1 MPNTKRVKD
10 GGKQSPQRNKTIE
23 EVVAFAWNHRIRV
36 QVLSLLNEATYT
48 PGQLA
53 AIIGEPLS
61 KVSHH
66 IRELAEGGSIELAKV
81 DKARNADQH
90 YYRAVEMPFYSDE
103 EVWAM
108 TPEQRQMSAGF
119 VIQNMIAE
127 TMAAFWAGKIRD
139 DPRTWL
145 AWRWFNVD
153 SKGREA
159 IADEQ
164 ERHWNRITEI
174 EAESTGR
181 CAETGEEATSIIV
194 ANMGFER
201 ERTAPLPPQISP
213 EESGSK

>member
-1 MPNTKRVKD
+1 MTTNTTGAAKRQ
-10 GGKQSPQRNKTIE
+10 QSPQRNKSIE
-23 EVVAFAWNHRIRV
+23 EILSFAWNHRIRV
-36 QVLSLLNEATYT
+36 QVLSLLNEGTYT
-48 PGQLA
+48 PGEIA
-53 AIIGEPLS
+53 AIIDEPLS

-66 IRELAEGGSIELAKV
+66 IRELAEGGSIELAKTSKV
-81 DKARNADQH
+81 RNADQH

-108 TPEQRQMSAGF
+108 TPEQRQLSAGF

-127 TMAAFWAGKIRD
+127 TMTAFWAGTIRD

-153 SKGREA
+153 EEGRAA

-164 ERHWNRITEI
+164 QKHWDRIREI
-174 EAESTGR
+174 EAESTNR
-181 CAETGEEATSIIV
+181 RARSGEEAKSIIV

-201 ERTAPLPPQISP
+201 ERTAPLPPANSHS
-213 EESGSK
+213 ETSD

>member
-1 MPNTKRVKD
+1 MSENKTKK
-10 GGKQSPQRNKTIE
+10 GGKKQSPQRNKSIE
-23 EVVAFAWNHRIRV
+23 EVLSFAWNHKIRV
-36 QVLSLLNEATYT
+36 QVLSLLNEGTYT
-48 PGQLA
+48 PGQIA
-53 AIIGEPLS
+53 AMIGEPLS

-81 DKARNADQH
+81 SKARNADQH

-127 TMAAFWAGKIRD
+127 TMSAFWAGTIRD

-153 SKGREA
+153 QEGRGE
-159 IADEQ
+159 IAEEQ
-164 ERHWNRITEI
+164 QRHWDRMRDI
-174 EAESTGR
+174 EAEAVNR
-181 CAETGEEATSIIV
+181 CAESGEEPKSIIV
-194 ANMGFER
+194 ANMGFKR
-201 ERTAPLPPQISP
+201 ERTAPAPPATGA
-213 EESGSK
+213 EATDD

>member
-1 MPNTKRVKD
+1 MTTKTSSSKRRP
-10 GGKQSPQRNKTIE
+10 PQRGKSIE
-23 EVVAFAWNHRIRV
+23 EVMSFAWNHRIRC
-36 QVLSLLNEATYT
+36 QVLSLLNEGTYT
-48 PGQLA
+48 PGQIA
-53 AIIGEPLS
+53 ALIDEPLS

-81 DKARNADQH
+81 AKARNADQH

-127 TMAAFWAGKIRD
+127 AMAAFWAGKIRD

-153 SKGREA
+153 EEGRA
-159 IADEQ
+159 AATLGPDSGD
-164 ERHWNRITEI
+164 R
-174 EAESTGR
+174 GR
-181 CAETGEEATSIIV
+181 SHVSPGRVRGGSHV
-194 ANMGFER
+194 DRRR
-201 ERTAPLPPQISP
+201 EHGIRARAQRPGASV
-213 EESGSK
+213 

>member
-1 MPNTKRVKD
+1 MPNTKKKRTNRKE
-10 GGKQSPQRNKTIE
+10 SPQRSKTIE

-36 QVLSLLNEATYT
+36 QVLSLLNEGTYT
-48 PGQLA
+48 PAQLA
-53 AIIGEPLS
+53 AIIGEPLG

-66 IRELAEGGSIELAKV
+66 IRELAEGGSIELARV

-90 YYRAVEMPFYSDE
+90 FYRAVEMPFYSDE

-108 TPEQRQMSAGF
+108 TPVQRQMSAGF
-119 VIQNMIAE
+119 VLQNMIAE
-127 TMAAFWAGKIRD
+127 AMSAFWAGTIRD

-153 SKGREA
+153 EEGRTA

-164 ERHWNRITEI
+164 QRHWDRVVEI
-174 EAESTGR
+174 EAESTSR
-181 CAETGEEATSIIV
+181 RATTGEEAKSIIV

-201 ERTAPLPPQISP
+201 ARSAPTPPETA
-213 EESGSK
+213 

>member
-1 MPNTKRVKD
+1 MSKTKKAKD
-10 GGKQSPQRNKTIE
+10 SEKKSPQRKKTIE
-23 EVVAFAWNHRIRV
+23 EVVGFAWNHKIRV
-36 QVLSLLNEATYT
+36 EVLSLLNEGTYT
-48 PGQLA
+48 PGQIAL
-53 AIIGEPLS
+53 IVGEPLS

-103 EVWAM
+103 EVWDM

-119 VIQNMIAE
+119 VLQNMIAE
-127 TMAAFWAGKIRD
+127 AMAAFWAGTIRD

-153 SKGREA
+153 EEGRIA
-159 IADEQ
+159 LADEQ
-164 ERHWNRITEI
+164 QRHWDRVREI
-174 EAESTGR
+174 EAE
-181 CAETGEEATSIIV
+181 ATSRRTESGEKAKSIVV

-201 ERTAPLPPQISP
+201 VRTAPAPPATGANDPS
-213 EESGSK
+213 

>member
-1 MPNTKRVKD
+1 MAKTKKTKD
-10 GGKQSPQRNKTIE
+10 GGTKSPQRKKTIE
-23 EVVAFAWNHRIRV
+23 EVVGFAWNHKIRV
-36 QVLSLLNEATYT
+36 QVLSLLNEGTYT
-48 PGQLA
+48 PGQIA
-53 AIIGEPLS
+53 AIIGEPLPR
-61 KVSHH
+61 VSHH

-90 YYRAVEMPFYSDE
+90 FYRAVEMPFYSDE

-127 TMAAFWAGKIRD
+127 AMAAFWAGTIRD

-153 SKGREA
+153 EEGRAA

-164 ERHWNRITEI
+164 QRHWDRIREI
-174 EAESTGR
+174 ETEAVGR
-181 CAETGEEATSIIV
+181 CAGSGEEPKSVIV

-201 ERTAPLPPQISP
+201 VRTAPAPPATGA
-213 EESGSK
+213 EGAA

>member
-1 MPNTKRVKD
+1 MPTSETKKD
-10 GGKQSPQRNKTIE
+10 GGKQSPQRKKSIE
-23 EVVAFAWNHRIRV
+23 EVLSFAWNHRIRV
-36 QVLSLLNEATYT
+36 QVLSLLNEGTYT

-81 DKARNADQH
+81 EKARNADQH

-119 VIQNMIAE
+119 VLQNMIAE
-127 TMAAFWAGKIRD
+127 AMTAFWAGTLRD

-153 SKGREA
+153 EEGRAA

-164 ERHWNRITEI
+164 QRHWDRIRDI
-174 EAESTGR
+174 EAEALNR
-181 CAETGEEATSIIV
+181 CAESGEETKSIIV
-194 ANMGFER
+194 GNMGFER
-201 ERTAPLPPQISP
+201 ERSAPRPPATGA
-213 EESGSK
+213 ETSGG

>member
-1 MPNTKRVKD
+1 MPKTKKAKD
-10 GGKQSPQRNKTIE
+10 GEKKSPQRKKTIE
-23 EVVAFAWNHRIRV
+23 EVVGFAWNHKIRV
-36 QVLSLLNEATYT
+36 EVLSLLNEGTYT
-48 PGQLA
+48 PGQIA
-53 AIIGEPLS
+53 AIIEEPLS

-66 IRELAEGGSIELAKV
+66 IRELAEGGSIELAKI

-108 TPEQRQMSAGF
+108 TPEQRQLSAGF
-119 VIQNMIAE
+119 VLQNMIAE
-127 TMAAFWAGKIRD
+127 AMTAFWAGTIRD

-153 SKGREA
+153 EEGRTA

-164 ERHWNRITEI
+164 QRHWDRIGEI
-174 EAESTGR
+174 EAEATSR
-181 CAETGEEATSIIV
+181 RADSSEEARSIVV

-201 ERTAPLPPQISP
+201 VRTAPAPPSTSANEP
-213 EESGSK
+213 S

>member
-1 MPNTKRVKD
+1 MSTKTGSD
-10 GGKQSPQRNKTIE
+10 GKRQHSPQRNKSIE
-23 EVVAFAWNHRIRV
+23 EVLSFAWNHRIRV
-36 QVLSLLNEATYT
+36 QVLSLLNEGTYT
-48 PGQLA
+48 PGEIA

-81 DKARNADQH
+81 EKARNADQH

-127 TMAAFWAGKIRD
+127 AMAAFWAGTIRD

-153 SKGREA
+153 QEGREA
-159 IADEQ
+159 IAEEQ
-164 ERHWNRITEI
+164 QHHWDRIREI
-174 EAESTGR
+174 EAEATNRRAKSGEA
-181 CAETGEEATSIIV
+181 AESIIV
-194 ANMGFER
+194 ANMGFRR
-201 ERTAPLPPQISP
+201 ERTAPAPPSNATLD
-213 EESGSK
+213 SSA